1 MSLSKETK
9 MSKEARR
16 EILDIAPM
24 SHKFQITIP
33 KKVRDKMRLKAGD
46 SVAFI
51 DESGRIYM
59 AKSTE
64 V

>member
-1 MSLSKETK
+1 
-9 MSKEARR
+9 MSKESKR

-24 SHKFQITIP
+24 SHKFQITVP
-33 KKVRDKMRLKAGD
+33 KKVREKMKLKGGD
-46 SVAFI
+46 SVAFVE
-51 DESGRIYM
+51 ESGGRIYI

>member
-1 MSLSKETK
+1 

-33 KKVRDKMRLKAGD
+33 KKVRDKMRLRAGD